1 MAMID
6 SRISYELLQQMP
18 EDGKRYE
25 LIDGDIFVSPSPIPR
40 HQRTVS
46 NFDILLRR
54 MEQRGY
60 GQGFI
65 APLDVVFDQYNVAE
79 PDAMF
84 ITTAR
89 LQIITATNIQGAPD
103 LVVEVLSDGTAHRDV
118 GVKLHMY
125 AGFKVPHYWVADAAE
140 QSLLRYEV
148 REDRLS
154 ELPRLY
160 VDDVFTCALFP
171 DVEIKVAELF
181 G

>member
-89 LQIITATNIQGAPD
+89 LQIITANIQGAPD